1 MTAHRDEHLELC
13 AGLVL
18 GALDPADRADL
29 EAHLAGGCAVC
40 EAELARHSNCVG
52 VLAHSLPQL
61 APPAALRSRVLAA
74 VKAAAAAESRGA
86 SASSTA
92 SDPRPAQVIELPRRQ
107 SNFAAWGWAAA
118 AAALAIA
125 SFVTWRSAE
134 RVRTELAAARA
145 QADSLQHQLADER
158 AWAALG
164 EAPHAR
170 IVPLAP
176 TPAGTP
182 QLAAHMTFDPDS
194 RRGEFVSDSMVAPMG
209 HDYEL
214 WAISKAG
221 PVSLGLVRADS
232 SGRVRVRIADC
243 GDPATLGAFAI
254 SLEATGGAPTPNAP
268 AGPVVM
274 VGKIAG

>member
-13 AGLVL
+13 AGLLL
-18 GALDPADRADL
+18 GALDAADRAEL

-40 EAELARHSNCVG
+40 DGELARLSQSVEL
-52 VLAHSLPQL
+52 LAYSLPQQ

-74 VKAAAAAESRGA
+74 VQAAAAAEPRGA
-86 SASSTA
+86 SAPATA
-92 SDPRPAQVIELPRRQ
+92 PDPRAARVIELPRRQ

-125 SFVTWRSAE
+125 SFVTWRQANDMRSQ
-134 RVRTELAAARA
+134 LAAARA

-158 AWAALG
+158 QWAAL
-164 EAPHAR
+164 EVAPQAK
-170 IVPLAP
+170 VVALAP
-176 TPAGTP
+176 TPAGAV
-182 QLAAHMTFDPDS
+182 QLAAHMTFDPAT
-194 RRGEFVSDSMVAPMG
+194 RRGVFVSDSMVAPAG

-214 WAISKAG
+214 WAISKSG
-221 PVSLGLVRADS
+221 PVSLGVVRADS

-254 SLEATGGAPTPNAP
+254 SLEAAGGAPTRNAP
-268 AGPVVM
+268 GGPVVM

>member
-1 MTAHRDEHLELC
+1 MTAHRDEYLELC
-13 AGLVL
+13 AGLLL
-18 GALDPADRADL
+18 GSLDAADRAEL
-29 EAHLAGGCAVC
+29 ETHLAGGCAVC
-40 EAELARHSNCVG
+40 DEELARLSQSVEL
-52 VLAHSLPQL
+52 LAHSLPQQ

-74 VKAAAAAESRGA
+74 VQAQAAAESRGA
-86 SASSTA
+86 STSSSA
-92 SDPRPAQVIELPRRQ
+92 PGPRPARVIELPRRQ

-125 SFVTWRSAE
+125 SFVTWRQAND
-134 RVRTELAAARA
+134 VRSQLVAARA

-158 AWAALG
+158 QWAAL
-164 EAPHAR
+164 EVASQAK
-170 IVPLAP
+170 VVALAP
-176 TPAGTP
+176 TPAGAA
-182 QLAAHMTFDPDS
+182 QLAAHMTFDPAT
-194 RRGEFVSDSMVAPMG
+194 RRGVFVSDSMVAPAG
-209 HDYEL
+209 HDYQL
-214 WAISKAG
+214 WAISKSG
-221 PVSLGLVRADS
+221 PVSLGVVRADS

>member
-13 AGLVL
+13 AGLLL
-18 GALDPADRADL
+18 GALDAADRAEL
-29 EAHLAGGCAVC
+29 EAHLTGGCAVC
-40 EAELARHSNCVG
+40 DAELARLSQSVEL
-52 VLAHSLPQL
+52 LAHSLPQQ

-74 VKAAAAAESRGA
+74 VKAAAAAESRDV

-92 SDPRPAQVIELPRRQ
+92 PESRTARVIELPRRQ

-125 SFVTWRSAE
+125 SFVTWRQAND
-134 RVRTELAAARA
+134 VRSQLVAARA
-145 QADSLQHQLADER
+145 QADSLQLQLANER

-176 TPAGTP
+176 TPAGAP

-194 RRGEFVSDSMVAPMG
+194 RRGEFVSDSMVAPTG
-209 HDYEL
+209 HDYQL